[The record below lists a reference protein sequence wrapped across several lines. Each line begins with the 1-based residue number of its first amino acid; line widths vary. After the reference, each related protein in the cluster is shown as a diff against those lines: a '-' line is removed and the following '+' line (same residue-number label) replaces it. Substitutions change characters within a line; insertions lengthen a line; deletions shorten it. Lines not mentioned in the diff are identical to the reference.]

1 MKASVSRSSRTRII
15 IIKCVLVLSVAF
27 LLLVVGGAVY
37 LVGYALRPGER
48 GKDVAA
54 AWQGLYAHYDGLRA
68 WHDSLTAAGAL
79 RDTTIRSA
87 DGEVGLHAYYVRA
100 PRPTRRTALLVHG
113 YTDNAVR
120 MMMIG
125 RMYNRDLGY
134 NILLPDLRY
143 AGGSGGDHIRMGWLD
158 RLDVEQ
164 WERDVLPCLFGD
176 TATVVVHGISMG
188 AATTM
193 MMSGDSL
200 PPRVRAFVADCG
212 YTSVEE
218 QFEKELGERFGL
230 PAFPLLPVASAI
242 CRLQYGWSFGQA
254 SALRQVAKCHRPML
268 FIHGDSD
275 DFVPTRMAYRLYA
288 AKPGRKEL
296 WIVPG
301 AAHAESYHDHPEEYT
316 RRVRDFITPWM

>member
-1 MKASVSRSSRTRII
+1 MKASVTRSSRARII
-15 IIKCVLVLSVAF
+15 IRCVLVLVAAMV
-27 LLLVVGGAVY
+27 LLVAGGAVY
-37 LVGYALRPGER
+37 LIGYALRPGGR
-48 GKDVAA
+48 GRDVTA
-54 AWQGLYAHYDGLRA
+54 AWQDMYAHYDGLRA

-79 RDTTIRSA
+79 GDTTIRSA
-87 DGEVGLHAYYVRA
+87 DGEVRLHAYYVRA
-100 PRPTRRTALLVHG
+100 PRPTRRTALIVHG

-164 WERDVLPCLFGD
+164 WERDVLPRLFGD

-200 PPRVRAFVADCG
+200 PTRVRAFVEDCG

-218 QFEKELGERFGL
+218 QFGKELRERFGL

-242 CRLQYGWSFGQA
+242 CRLQYGWSFAQA
-254 SALRQVAKCHRPML
+254 SALRQVARCRRPML
-268 FIHGDSD
+268 FIHGGSD
-275 DFVPTRMAYRLYA
+275 DFVPTRMVYRLYA
-288 AKPGRKEL
+288 AKPGVKRL
-296 WIVPG
+296 WVAPG
-301 AAHAESYHDHPEEYT
+301 SAHAESYHDYPEKYT
-316 RRVRDFITPWM
+316 QCVRDFLAPWM